1 MPMSKDDVSRRRS
14 NCLGKRAS
22 VRAQKQ
28 PHLMGQKEK
37 DGCMEEDT
45 STRVVAEAKA
55 KPLAKSLGYSL
66 RITRTK

>member
-1 MPMSKDDVSRRRS
+1 
-14 NCLGKRAS
+14 
-22 VRAQKQ
+22 
-28 PHLMGQKEK
+28 MGQKEK

-45 STRVVAEAKA
+45 STCVVAEAKA